1 MRMKVPKVVR
11 ACFPVVVGL
20 AVVFAIPACDEDP
33 TKSNLPDQRIAI
45 ESGDGQ
51 IDRITAH
58 LPEPLVVK
66 VSNRTGDP
74 VAGVMVTFRT
84 DDLNAVVNPPEAAS
98 DTDGLASCRFR
109 LGTEAGEQHVK
120 ALIAEDSTTFTITA
134 EDIECPEEEPSGFTL
149 WSENHIYITTGHS
162 SLLDGTGAVVIDYD
176 PGSGAIV
183 EVLET
188 TELLTDISFSPR
200 GDMYVTTDQKVFKV
214 NHGTKVLEEFGTY
227 PAAGPVELKPNPGG
241 ILAGVSVNG
250 PFMVDCPSNGIFQI
264 NLPVALQHVLPENL
278 AEHPISRHLYL
289 ITGQGPPTFLIYRM
303 PWDGRFNT
311 SFLILH
317 ASLTGVR
324 QAFPKGMCIDSTG
337 TKYITVSGD
346 DTYQRIVK
354 VSYDGTVDDEFVDL
368 FAIGGNARWGDIA
381 YLAGK
386 LYLIDTLNDR
396 LGVFT
401 DTGDFYEFVEDKAFS
416 TVASSGERY
425 GIDAI
430 P

>member
-1 MRMKVPKVVR
+1 MKVPTVIR
-11 ACFPVVVGL
+11 ACFSVVIAFTVIL
-20 AVVFAIPACDEDP
+20 LMPACEEDP
-33 TKSNLPDQRIAI
+33 TKSGLPPQRIEI
-45 ESGDGQ
+45 ESGNNQ

-66 VSNRTGDP
+66 VSNQIGDP
-74 VAGVMVTFRT
+74 MMGIMVTFST
-84 DDLNAVVNPPEAAS
+84 DDLNAEVNPPEAA
-98 DTDGLASCRFR
+98 TDASGLASCQFR
-109 LGTEAGEQHVK
+109 LGTEPGEQHVK

-134 EDIECPEEEPSGFTL
+134 EDFDCPEEEPSGFTL
-149 WSENHIYITTGHS
+149 WPENHIYITTSHS
-162 SLLDGTGAVVIDYD
+162 SLLHGTGSVVIDYD

-188 TELLTDISFSPR
+188 TKLLIDISFSPR
-200 GDMYVTTDQKVFKV
+200 GEMYVTTDLEVFKV
-214 NHGTKVLEEFGTY
+214 DHGTKALEEEAFGTY
-227 PAAGPVELKPNPGG
+227 PAAGPVELKPNTGG
-241 ILAGVSVNG
+241 ILSGVSVNG
-250 PFMVDCPSNGIFQI
+250 PFFVDCPSTGIVQI
-264 NLPVALQHVLPENL
+264 SLPVSLQYVLPENL
-278 AEHPISRHLYL
+278 AEHPVTRHLYL

-303 PWDGRFNT
+303 PWDGRFHA

-317 ASLTGVR
+317 TSITGVR

-354 VSYDGTVDDEFVDL
+354 VSYDGTVDDEFIDL

-381 YLAGK
+381 YLTGK

-401 DTGDFYEFVEDKAFS
+401 DTGELDKFVEDKAFS
-416 TVASSGERY
+416 TVSSTDERY